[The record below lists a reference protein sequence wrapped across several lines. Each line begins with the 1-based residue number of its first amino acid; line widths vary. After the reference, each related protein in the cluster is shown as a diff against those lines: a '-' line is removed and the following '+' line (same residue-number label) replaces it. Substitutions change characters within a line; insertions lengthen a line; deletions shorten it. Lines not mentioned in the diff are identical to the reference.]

1 MAFLNSLFSATVQ
14 APEGLWEWLILTVF
28 DFVVNYGWR
37 VVLFTVCLKLL
48 LSPLDIYQRYKARKN
63 ERITRRIQPQLE
75 KLKKQYPDATEFQ
88 KKQMELQKKE
98 GYSMFSSCL
107 PAILTLVIFITLLT
121 GLNNIS
127 AYMNFKEYKELYD
140 VYNVSVTEYNT
151 TLSDSEKANYAD
163 ETDYAQ
169 SKVYDAYQE
178 NKISW
183 LWVGNIWSADV
194 PWKSEVNDYD
204 TFKTNIGEYGTNA
217 NKSGMTSEEV
227 QLMLTKYNV
236 VMGKLLASENNKANG
251 YLILPILSILLSV
264 ATQWISMRQQKK
276 SGQVVEGTTGASSMK
291 MMMFIMPIMI
301 GIFSLSYTAAFAIYL
316 VFNYLVSLV
325 ITLCASLILTFI
337 DKREEKIAKE
347 TVHKYGRPDP
357 NDINE

>member
-1 MAFLNSLFSATVQ
+1 MAFLNSLISANTVQ
-14 APEGLWEWLILTVF
+14 APTGLWEWLILTGF

-63 ERITRRIQPQLE
+63 EKIMRRIKPQLE
-75 KLKKQYPDATEFQ
+75 KLQKQYPDKTEFQ
-88 KKQMELQKKE
+88 RKQMELQKKE

-107 PAILTLVIFITLLT
+107 PSILTLVIFITLLV

-140 VYNVSVTEYNT
+140 VYNVSVQEYA
-151 TLSDSEKANYAD
+151 TLSDAEKGGMSET
-163 ETDYAQ
+163 EYAQ
-169 SKVYDAYQE
+169 DKVYDAYHE

-183 LWVGNIWSADV
+183 LWVGNIWSPDV
-194 PWKSEVNDYD
+194 PWKSEVNDYN
-204 TFKTNIGEYGTNA
+204 TFKANIADYGTNA

-227 QLMLTKYNV
+227 QDMLTKYNT
-236 VMGKLLASENNKANG
+236 VMGKLLSAENNKANG
-251 YLILPILSILLSV
+251 YLVLPILSVILSV
-264 ATQWISMRQQKK
+264 ATQWIAMRQQKK

-291 MMMFIMPIMI
+291 MMMYIMPIMI
-301 GIFSLSYTAAFAIYL
+301 GIFSLSYTAAFAMYL

-325 ITLCASLILTFI
+325 ITLGAALILTII
-337 DKREEKIAKE
+337 DKHEEKVAKE